1 MQTSECFDDI
11 LCLGDRL
18 HSVHVGVMPY
28 YPGSPML
35 GTYPL
40 CGKHPGIV
48 DSFAAIM
55 CFQHTWGRYVT
66 VQIAS
71 GAGTLILCEVEVY
84 QTIHTG

>member
-1 MQTSECFDDI
+1 MNKKCFDDI

-28 YPGSPML
+28 HPGFPVL

-48 DSFAAIM
+48 DKSAVIM
-55 CFQHTWGRYVT
+55 CSQYTWGRYVT

-71 GAGTLILCEVEVY
+71 EEGILTLCEVEVY
-84 QTIHTG
+84 QSIHTG